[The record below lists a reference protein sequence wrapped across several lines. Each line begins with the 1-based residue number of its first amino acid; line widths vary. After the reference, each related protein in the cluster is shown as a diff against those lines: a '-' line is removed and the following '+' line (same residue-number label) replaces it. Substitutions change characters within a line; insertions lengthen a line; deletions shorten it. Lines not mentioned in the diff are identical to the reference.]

1 MLLKFIGTFVDL
13 FDQIRPWCWEA
24 ILTCVNGQSTSWKLN
39 LFDWFGPSA
48 VDEWDAAMTSAIR
61 WPFGVSASSVSGGQI
76 GHWPMIDQPLHL
88 EGENEQSGM
97 GQLPFILKRFHSN
110 DEF

>member
-1 MLLKFIGTFVDL
+1 
-13 FDQIRPWCWEA
+13 
-24 ILTCVNGQSTSWKLN
+24 
-39 LFDWFGPSA
+39 
-48 VDEWDAAMTSAIR
+48 
-61 WPFGVSASSVSGGQI
+61 
-76 GHWPMIDQPLHL
+76 MIDQPLHL